1 MKKSEVKEQL
11 NDGSW
16 NYNDNSVDALEFWKN
31 AVKFFPKEVVKD
43 VASLREFVKN
53 DEEPFRMDDF
63 VFNKQYGE
71 ILAPLNLD
79 ILVENE

>member
-1 MKKSEVKEQL
+1 MKKSEVKEML
-11 NDGSW
+11 NDGSY
-16 NYNDNSVDALEFWKN
+16 NYNDNSLDAVEFWKN
-31 AVKFFPKEVVKD
+31 AVKFFPKDVAKD

-63 VFNKQYGE
+63 IFNKTYAE

>member
-1 MKKSEVKEQL
+1 MKKSVVKEQL

-16 NYNDNSVDALEFWKN
+16 NYNDNRPDAIAFWKN
-31 AVKFFPKEVVKD
+31 AVKFFPKEVSKD
-43 VASLREFVKN
+43 VVFLREFVKN
-53 DEEPFRMDDF
+53 DEEPFRMNDF